1 MKAFITYND
10 LIQNYV
16 IILLLHALRK
26 YFAKATLYKI
36 ISLLRP
42 PPYENSYSK
51 TY

>member
-36 ISLLRP
+36 EFVRHLMKILIQKRTN
-42 PPYENSYSK
+42 Y
-51 TY
+51 